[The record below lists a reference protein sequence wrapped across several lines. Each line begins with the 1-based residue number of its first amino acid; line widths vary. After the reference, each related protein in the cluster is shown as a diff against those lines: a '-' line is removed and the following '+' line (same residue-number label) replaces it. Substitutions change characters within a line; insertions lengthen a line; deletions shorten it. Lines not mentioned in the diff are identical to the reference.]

1 MTAQHVRPD
10 RTVLACRI
18 VGDDRWC
25 GRCGCKGVAR
35 DTVIRHVAHEPDGWH
50 PTVLHV
56 SVSLLP
62 VPGVCSCVVPG
73 HDHSSRPARE
83 TLARGGALGGR
94 WAWLSTIL
102 AVARIAQALGVSWNT
117 ANTSVLSKE
126 ASARSSTIRI
136 VVMVCAIGVD
146 EHVSRH
152 TPYGDSYVTAIVDV
166 TPTKDRSGPSRLLN
180 TPNLAWL
187 PCFTDCFTLR
197 GSVRRAA
204 PPFLVVPVSVP
215 AQRAPRGAPA
225 SALPSAP
232 PHSDARVR
240 VRRTPMATERR
251 AKAKRAQI
259 PQSASRGR
267 SASADVEVAA

>member
-102 AVARIAQALGVSWNT
+102 AVVRIAQALGVSWNT

-152 TPYGDSYVTAIVDV
+152 TPLRRQLRHHHRGRNAHQRPQWSLASPEHTQFGMASMFHGLFHTSWLGPPRSAAVPRSAGI
-166 TPTKDRSGPSRLLN
+166 RSGAPRIRRRPSLGASPR
-180 TPNLAWL
+180 PA
-187 PCFTDCFTLR
+187 
-197 GSVRRAA
+197 SQRRAR
-204 PPFLVVPVSVP
+204 P
-215 AQRAPRGAPA
+215 GAA
-225 SALPSAP
+225 HA
-232 PHSDARVR
+232 HGD
-240 VRRTPMATERR
+240 
-251 AKAKRAQI
+251 
-259 PQSASRGR
+259 
-267 SASADVEVAA
+267 